1 MLQKSKGLES
11 EGIEKQINKFNDV
24 NKQKFLRAHMD
35 EFDQQYV
42 MNMDQPTIDK
52 LDFMEDMS
60 LFGGFLRNQKESIQA
75 KKDKIFS
82 AG

>member
-1 MLQKSKGLES
+1 
-11 EGIEKQINKFNDV
+11 
-24 NKQKFLRAHMD
+24 
-35 EFDQQYV
+35 
-42 MNMDQPTIDK
+42 
-52 LDFMEDMS
+52 MEDMS